1 MKSAAEMRAWWSHRQ
16 GLSSVPDGG
25 SLHSALRQSGWARSV
40 GGSNPYFAG
49 FARTR
54 CSVEQ
59 AHLELSDQMVMELP
73 SARGCTYVIPHE
85 DYPLALAI
93 ASKAVKNDLG
103 PARRIS
109 DITDEEVE
117 NLTDALV
124 AVLSAT
130 PQSPATLREKLGN
143 KVREFGPEG
152 KKVGITTSLSLALG
166 RAQRRGLALRWPDS
180 GRFDTQKYS
189 YIRGNIPA
197 FDGDPYVA
205 LAERYFTWIGAATL
219 AQFQEFSGISAT
231 AARAATAHLDLIDI
245 GDGNLLLSD
254 YKKEFDAFSRPVE
267 PDYRLVSAL
276 DPILHLR
283 RDIPTLIS
291 EDTDNPSQV
300 KFGGLHELRANAIM
314 DRGEIVGLW
323 EYDPTAGDIAWF
335 SWAPVSAAL
344 IDAVTL
350 TEQFIRNELGDAR
363 LFSQD
368 SPASRAERIAA
379 LRHGTLA

>member
-16 GLSSVPDGG
+16 GLNTVPAGG
-25 SLHSALRQSGWARSV
+25 SLHAALRKCGWARSV

-49 FARTR
+49 FSRAR

-59 AHLELSDQMVMELP
+59 AHKELTDQLVMELP
-73 SARGCTYVIPHE
+73 SARGCTYVVPRE
-85 DYPLALAI
+85 DFPLALAL

-124 AVLSAT
+124 SVLDAT
-130 PQSPATLREKLGN
+130 PQSPAALRTKLGD
-143 KVREFGPEG
+143 KVREFGPAG
-152 KKVGITTSLSLALG
+152 KKEGLTTSLSLALG
-166 RAQRRGLALRWPDS
+166 RAQRRGQAVRWPDS

-197 FDGDPYVA
+197 FDGDPFAV
-205 LAERYFTWIGAATL
+205 LAERFFTWIGAATL
-219 AQFQEFSGISAT
+219 AQFQNFAGISAT
-231 AARAATAHLDLIDI
+231 AARAATAHLNLIDL
-245 GDGNLLLSD
+245 GDGNLLLPD
-254 YKKEFDAFSRPVE
+254 LKEEFDAFSRPAE
-267 PDYRLVSAL
+267 PNYRLVSAL

-283 RDIPTLIS
+283 RDIPSLIA
-291 EDTDNPSQV
+291 EDASNPSQV
-300 KFGGLHELRANAIM
+300 KLGGLHELQANAIM

-323 EYDPTAGDIAWF
+323 EYDPGAGDIAWF

-363 LFSQD
+363 VFSLD
-368 SPASRAERIAA
+368 SPASRAGRIAA
-379 LRHGTLA
+379 IRQGTLA